1 VLSLGRVLLVA
12 VVVALVSLPVAAG
25 AQNPN
30 DRVAKARAAVDAAAQ
45 RWFDGKADLA
55 KLNSR
60 IGDIEARVA
69 DAQTRADKTASAAQA
84 RAVALYK
91 GTGTGLAPVLAG
103 NDALESARRAELLDR
118 ANEASQNVIDE
129 YVDASQTLKS
139 ERANLVKQRA
149 AQEKIVKQLAA
160 DQQQVDQHLTI
171 VEAQAAKDRAA
182 IAAKAARARSAAAA
196 QTGQRASSTG
206 STSSTAASTTS
217 STDGGGGGGGNGPST
232 APPPVAPPPSSGGGS
247 HHNDPFLVCTR
258 ARESRGN
265 YGVVSAS
272 GIYYGAYQF
281 SISTW
286 NITANHAGRI
296 DLVGVPP
303 NRASVADQDDMAW
316 TLYQWQGKAPWGG
329 RC

>member
-1 VLSLGRVLLVA
+1 MVA

-25 AQNPN
+25 AQNSN
-30 DRVAKARAAVDAAAQ
+30 DRVSKARAAVDAAAQ
-45 RWFDGKADLA
+45 RWFDGRADLA

-60 IGDIEARVA
+60 ISDIEQRVA
-69 DAQTRADKTASAAQA
+69 DAQSRADKTASAAQA

-118 ANEASQNVIDE
+118 ANEASQNVINE

-149 AQEKIVKQLAA
+149 AQEKIVKQLEA
-160 DQQQVDQHLTI
+160 DQQQVEQHLAV
-171 VEAQAAKDRAA
+171 VEAQAARDRAA
-182 IAAKAARARSAAAA
+182 IAAKAARSRAAAAAAA
-196 QTGQRASSTG
+196 QARHRTSSTG
-206 STSSTAASTTS
+206 STSSTAASTTT
-217 STDGGGGGGGNGPST
+217 STGGGGGGGGGNGPST
-232 APPPVAPPPSSGGGS
+232 APPPVAPPPPSTGGGS

-258 ARESRGN
+258 ARESHGN

-272 GIYYGAYQF
+272 GLYYGAYQF

-296 DLVGVPP
+296 DLVGVRP
-303 NRASVADQDDMAW
+303 NTASVSDQDDMAW
-316 TLYQWQGKAPWGG
+316 TLYQWQGKGPWGG